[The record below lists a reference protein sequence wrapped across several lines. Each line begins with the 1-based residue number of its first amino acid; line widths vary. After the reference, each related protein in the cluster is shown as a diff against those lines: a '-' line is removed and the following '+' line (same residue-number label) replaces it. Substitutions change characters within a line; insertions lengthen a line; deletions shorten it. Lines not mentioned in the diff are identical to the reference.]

1 MGLDLTNEEFEMFC
15 SRYVFAPICRGV
27 TSKRST
33 VPALQEQYSSDVLN
47 SIMAQ
52 IKKKYEVEAE
62 EEHDPGY
69 SW

>member
-1 MGLDLTNEEFEMFC
+1 MGLGLTNEEFEMFC

-47 SIMAQ
+47 SILAQ

-62 EEHDPGY
+62 EQHDPDY